1 MLEGKRVRLR
11 PKRLGDALQD
21 YTWNRDRE
29 LARLDGSLPP
39 SIAFKDYVEAYALEL
54 KSPLPRRERFAIET
68 LEGVHIGNC
77 MYYDLDREKGEAEVG
92 ILIGDRKYW
101 NQGYGTEAMD
111 LLLGL
116 LFNSTSVKKV
126 RLHTLGWNYRAQRAF
141 KKCGFT
147 PASRA
152 PRQGQ
157 PFLLMALSRDDWER
171 KCRTV

>member
-11 PKRLGDALQD
+11 PKRPEDALQD

-92 ILIGDRKYW
+92 ILIGDRRYW
-101 NQGYGTEAMD
+101 NQGFGTEAMD
-111 LLLGL
+111 LLLDI
-116 LFNSTSVKKV
+116 LFTGASVHKV
-126 RLHTLGWNYRAQRAF
+126 RLHTLGWNHRAQQAF

-157 PFLLMALSRDDWER
+157 PFLLMALSREDWER
-171 KCRTV
+171 KCRTA

>member
-11 PKRLGDALQD
+11 PKRPEDALQD

-39 SIAFKDYVEAYALEL
+39 SIAFKDYLEAYALEL
-54 KSPLPRRERFAIET
+54 KNPLPRRERFAIET
-68 LEGVHIGNC
+68 LEGLHIGNC
-77 MYYDLDREKGEAEVG
+77 MYYDMDGEKGEAEVG
-92 ILIGDRKYW
+92 ILIGDRRYW

-126 RLHTLGWNYRAQRAF
+126 RLHTLGWNHGAQRAF
-141 KKCGFT
+141 EKCGFVPAS
-147 PASRA
+147 PASR
-152 PRQGQ
+152 QGQ
-157 PFLLMALSRDDWER
+157 SFLLMALSREDWEKKR
-171 KCRTV
+171 L

>member
-11 PKRLGDALQD
+11 PKRPEDALQD

-92 ILIGDRKYW
+92 ILIGDRRYW
-101 NQGYGTEAMD
+101 NQGFGTEAMD
-111 LLLGL
+111 LLLDI
-116 LFNSTSVKKV
+116 LFTGASVHKV
-126 RLHTLGWNYRAQRAF
+126 RLHTLGWNHRAQQAF

>member
-1 MLEGKRVRLR
+1 MLKGKRVHLR

-21 YTWNRDRE
+21 YAWNRDRE

-39 SIAFKDYVEAYALEL
+39 SIAFKDYVEACALDL

-77 MYYDLDREKGEAEVG
+77 MYYDLDREKGEVEVG
-92 ILIGDRKYW
+92 ILIGDRRYW

-111 LLLGL
+111 LLLGF
-116 LFNSTSVKKV
+116 LFNSTSVSKV
-126 RLHTLGWNYRAQRAF
+126 RLHTLGWNHRAQRAF
-141 KKCGFT
+141 EKCGFI

-152 PRQGQ
+152 SRQAH
-157 PFLLMALSRDDWER
+157 PFLLMSLSREDWDK
-171 KCRTV
+171 KCGAV